1 MQIFV
6 KKIKKIH
13 THTHTHTHTYIYIY
27 IYIYT
32 YLPAAVIV
40 VDAVMAPIPAAI
52 PGAANPP
59 VNANRAPAADI
70 WLVRYRCIYLLAK
83 DKARKNVRIFAQKRN

>member
-1 MQIFV
+1 MDQLDYVAYRFSY
-6 KKIKKIH
+6 
-13 THTHTHTHTYIYIY
+13 TIYIY
-27 IYIYT
+27 IYD
-32 YLPAAVIV
+32 LPAAVIV
-40 VDAVMAPIPAAI
+40 VDAVMAAIPAAI

>member
-1 MQIFV
+1 MAAIGSIGLV
-6 KKIKKIH
+6 LH
-13 THTHTHTHTYIYIY
+13 TDFRTQDRLYIYIY
-27 IYIYT
+27 M

-40 VDAVMAPIPAAI
+40 VDAVMAAIPAAI